1 MFRAPSLRNV
11 ATRRAFFHNGSVHSL
26 DQVLAFYVERDTH
39 PEKWYPRNAD
49 GSVRKFDDLPAR
61 YHGNVNREPPFDRNP
76 GDTPALSRA
85 EIGEVIAFLRTLTD
99 ATAIDCMSPPA
110 LKATH
115 ERC

>member
-1 MFRAPSLRNV
+1 VVRLAG
-11 ATRRAFFHNGSVHSL
+11 TRECPAI
-26 DQVLAFYVERDTH
+26 VLAD
-39 PEKWYPRNAD
+39 
-49 GSVRKFDDLPAR
+49 S
-61 YHGNVNREPPFDRNP
+61 
-76 GDTPALSRA
+76 A